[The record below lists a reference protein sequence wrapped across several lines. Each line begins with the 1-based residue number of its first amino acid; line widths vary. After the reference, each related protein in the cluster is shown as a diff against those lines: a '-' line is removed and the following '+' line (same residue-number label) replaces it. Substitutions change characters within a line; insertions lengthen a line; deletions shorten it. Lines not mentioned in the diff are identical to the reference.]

1 MINEALEISKKST
14 ENKYYEKRIDEIILS
29 LNE

>member
-1 MINEALEISKKST
+1 MINEALEITKKSI
-14 ENKYYEKRIDEIILS
+14 ENEYYEKRVDEIILK